1 MGLMISLR
9 CWIIPMLF
17 WAVSDQS
24 SCFSNS
30 TLKLMFLNL
39 SKSDQ
44 WFRRQGNLVGMSC
57 TRYANPEF
65 EKSETCIWEVTP
77 SLLLRKSEVKK
88 SILTNALKIRSNS
101 RLSALRIWDLWL
113 TNMSSQIEWFRI
125 TKKRGTWKYAKL
137 KGSNWR
143 LVMIAKRYET
153 RYFGM
158 AGRQPTDRTSINDE
172 KLIQPVDPAPSQA
185 YIRVGILAH
194 LPKSRMWLH
203 HKAQLPANV
212 LICLPKQFRSSGR
225 LFDAFP
231 SGKLAKVGHSFEDVP
246 EWFMSSYLVIWIPQK
261 MGNTEIWKPERVR
274 TKMIDARSRHETRW
288 WDAIN

>member
-1 MGLMISLR
+1 MDLMISLR

-113 TNMSSQIEWFRI
+113 TNM
-125 TKKRGTWKYAKL
+125 L
-137 KGSNWR
+137 R
-143 LVMIAKRYET
+143 LIVKSKTE
-153 RYFGM
+153 
-158 AGRQPTDRTSINDE
+158 
-172 KLIQPVDPAPSQA
+172 
-185 YIRVGILAH
+185 ILAKQDLEFGRAVLSPFWELRYRTLEWQCLY
-194 LPKSRMWLH
+194 LPPYATCHW
-203 HKAQLPANV
+203 
-212 LICLPKQFRSSGR
+212 QF
-225 LFDAFP
+225 
-231 SGKLAKVGHSFEDVP
+231 
-246 EWFMSSYLVIWIPQK
+246 
-261 MGNTEIWKPERVR
+261 
-274 TKMIDARSRHETRW
+274 
-288 WDAIN
+288 